1 MSDLLYLT
9 LTIALILAPMG
20 CVALYERLGGQ

>member
-1 MSDLLYLT
+1 MADLMYLA
-9 LTIALILAPMG
+9 LLVALIVAPMG